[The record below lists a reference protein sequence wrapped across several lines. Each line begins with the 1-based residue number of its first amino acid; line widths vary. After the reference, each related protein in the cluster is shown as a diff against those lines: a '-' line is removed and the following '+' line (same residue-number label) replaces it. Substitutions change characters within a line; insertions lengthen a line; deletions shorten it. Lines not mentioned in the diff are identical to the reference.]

1 MRSTV
6 IFGCE
11 GPILKE
17 EEKEFFAKIKPFG
30 FILFGRNVESPKQV
44 KQLCDDLRA
53 TINDPTAPILIDQEG
68 GRVRRMRPP
77 EWVDNFAMKP
87 FGDLYERDPS
97 LAIEMLQLQCDVQ
110 SSQFHVAGIN
120 VTCAPVLDT
129 RFAYSHDVVGDRAF
143 SEDTEIISILG
154 EVVIKRF
161 EENGILPI
169 IKHIP
174 GHGRAKIDS
183 HLDLPRIDA
192 SLNDLQDIDFKPFK
206 HVLAHTDV
214 SMAMTAHLLY
224 ENLDPDHCG
233 TMSSKIIRQVIR
245 EDLGF
250 NGILMTDDLSMKAL
264 KGSFSEKTIACL
276 DAGCDLILHCSG
288 NMEEMVE
295 VSKSLKII
303 ESGVWEQWCKSRMQL
318 ETSFTPFSRFEEET
332 AIEKLRKVLQL

>member
-11 GPILKE
+11 GPILKD
-17 EEKEFFAKIKPFG
+17 EEKEFFAQLKPFG

-44 KQLCDDLRA
+44 KRLCDDLRA
-53 TINDPTAPILIDQEG
+53 TINDPSAPILIDQEG

-87 FGDLYERDPS
+87 FGDLYENAPE

-110 SSQFHVAGIN
+110 SSQFHVAGLN
-120 VTCAPVLDT
+120 VTCSPVLDT

-143 SEDTEIISILG
+143 SEDIEIISTLG
-154 EVVIKRF
+154 TIAIERF
-161 EENGILPI
+161 QRNGILPI

-183 HLDLPRIDA
+183 HLDLPKIDA
-192 SLNDLQDIDFKPFK
+192 SLKDLQDIDFKPFM
-206 HVLAHTDV
+206 HVLKHTEV

-224 ENLDPDHCG
+224 ENIDVDHCG
-233 TMSSKIIRQVIR
+233 TMSSKLIKQVIR
-245 EDLGF
+245 KELGF
-250 NGILMTDDLSMKAL
+250 TGILMTDDLSMKAL
-264 KGSFSEKTIACL
+264 EGSFAEKTKACL

-295 VSKSLKII
+295 VSKSLKNIN
-303 ESGVWEQWCKSRMQL
+303 SDLWEQWCKTRMQL
-318 ETSFTPFSRFEEET
+318 ETDFKPLSRFEEET
-332 AIEKLRKVLQL
+332 AVEKLRKVLGL